1 MFFLCFLAGL
11 FGFMLG
17 DHNYFVEVIVVEL
30 LACFMEKMEWMW
42 GVFSKQSHGIFWS
55 VYHIKVCFFGNEEH
69 EKVNDFLLGWK
80 HWKIVIGY
88 ACILARITERGV
100 PFPAAK
106 RLALCGG
113 EEACPLPR

>member
-1 MFFLCFLAGL
+1 M
-11 FGFMLG
+11 
-17 DHNYFVEVIVVEL
+17 
-30 LACFMEKMEWMW
+30 
-42 GVFSKQSHGIFWS
+42 
-55 VYHIKVCFFGNEEH
+55 YHIKVCFSGNEEH

-113 EEACPLPR
+113 EEACPLPRCRRLPLACGKGIALPCIADDFP

>member
-1 MFFLCFLAGL
+1 M
-11 FGFMLG
+11 
-17 DHNYFVEVIVVEL
+17 
-30 LACFMEKMEWMW
+30 
-42 GVFSKQSHGIFWS
+42 
-55 VYHIKVCFFGNEEH
+55 YHIKVCFFGNEEH
-69 EKVNDFLLGWK
+69 EKVNDFLLGWQ